1 MHLRLLKCHQWKN
14 FWLPHCFRISN
25 NPVLFFFFKGKN
37 QDIGAFGFLTSC
49 RKIKANYQWPSLDG
63 RRTQCARALFKI
75 TPCEKLPHLHFRCV
89 TLPQRTTQ
97 GSPSVFSHCGGTSMR
112 VLSLVA
118 WISWISLSDTTIIG
132 KFARVHT
139 IFQRDWN
146 YGDRWHRGKGEG
158 WIQKTQKHEYS
169 LRKLDIRDSGLPT
182 GSTSLPG
189 SQALGVYEGSTGDTC
204 LRVLSR
210 SHVSY
215 YKELWKQILT
225 CYYFVNE
232 QYTFSQPSLQCTLQ

>member
-1 MHLRLLKCHQWKN
+1 MEEFLAPTLFQNIQYSCA
-14 FWLPHCFRISN
+14 
-25 NPVLFFFFKGKN
+25 LFFLRAKTK
-37 QDIGAFGFLTSC
+37 AFGFLTSC
-49 RKIKANYQWPSLDG
+49 RKIKANYQWPSPDG
-63 RRTQCARALFKI
+63 RCTQCARGLFKI

-97 GSPSVFSHCGGTSMR
+97 GSPSVFSHCGGTGMR
-112 VLSLVA
+112 VLSIVA
-118 WISWISLSDTTIIG
+118 WISLSDTTIIG
-132 KFARVHT
+132 NIARVHI
-139 IFQRDWN
+139 IFQQDWN

-169 LRKLDIRDSGLPT
+169 LRKLDIGDSGLPT

-232 QYTFSQPSLQCTLQ
+232 QYTVSQPSLQCTLQ